1 MNPKWTTN
9 KIELS
14 ISFENYIMTFYDM
27 FENMITPSS
36 LFELIQI
43 LWNFVQRGLSIH
55 MHEINA
61 FYWNW
66 PWYNNFATEHCPV
79 THFQNTA

>member
-1 MNPKWTTN
+1 MRIDTYIYKTIYHTIMLKFDKENESKMNN
-9 KIELS
+9 KKDQTELCNLGYVS

-43 LWNFVQRGLSIH
+43 L
-55 MHEINA
+55 
-61 FYWNW
+61 
-66 PWYNNFATEHCPV
+66 
-79 THFQNTA
+79 